1 MFLII
6 LLGTGVIDLGTLNLP
21 VLINSPH
28 GLIPS
33 LVFEIHSR
41 ADTFDS
47 DNDIILKN
55 KRHNYIIL
63 LVVKGTET
71 DNLKNI

>member
-1 MFLII
+1 MTLP
-6 LLGTGVIDLGTLNLP
+6 GTGLTDLGTLNLL
-21 VLINSPH
+21 VLMNSPH

-47 DNDIILKN
+47 ERDIILKC
-55 KRHNYIIL
+55 KIL
-63 LVVKGTET
+63 TFK
-71 DNLKNI
+71 

>member
-1 MFLII
+1 MFLIT

-33 LVFEIHSR
+33 LVFDIHSR
-41 ADTFDS
+41 AGTFDS

-55 KRHNYIIL
+55 KQHKYIVIL
-63 LVVKGTET
+63 EVKGRQQT
-71 DNLKNI
+71 I